1 MTPYPKME
9 ENMIT
14 TKIPP
19 PRTTAVNFG
28 LGFNEEIGVKVKGD
42 VFGVLQHED
51 GQEEIVL
58 DKSNIYTLDGGI
70 LAALL
75 FSRNKGTGFDRGID
89 MLAVGTGA
97 SGSTASPDIAD
108 FRQRKIN
115 NPLFRKGFTS
125 VVYRTQDG
133 LISNVPTNIVDF
145 TTTFESSDAVG
156 ALTEMGLMSTKDG
169 VGNNTADFDQLTD
182 TFPDRN
188 LTTDIT
194 TKDILVNYLTFPVI
208 NKPSGAILAIT
219 WRLTF

>member
-1 MTPYPKME
+1 
-9 ENMIT
+9 MIH

-19 PRTTAVNFG
+19 PKTTAINFG
-28 LGFNEEIGVKVKGD
+28 LGFSEEIGVKIKGD
-42 VFGVLQHED
+42 VFGVLQHKD

-70 LAALL
+70 LAAIL
-75 FSRNKGTGFDRGID
+75 FSKNLGVGNFRGID

-108 FRQRKIN
+108 YRQRIIN
-115 NPLFRKGFTS
+115 TPLYRKGFSS
-125 VVYRTQDG
+125 VVYRNSDG
-133 LISNVPTNIVDF
+133 SLASVPTNIVDF
-145 TTTFESSDAVG
+145 TTTFEASDAVG
-156 ALTEMGLMSTKDG
+156 ALTEMGLMCTTDG
-169 VGNNTADFDQLTD
+169 IGNDPADFDQLAD
-182 TFPDRN
+182 TFPVRT

-208 NKPSGAILAIT
+208 NKPAGSILAIT

>member
-1 MTPYPKME
+1 
-9 ENMIT
+9 MIT

-19 PRTTAVNFG
+19 PKTTAINFG
-28 LGFNEEIGVKVKGD
+28 FSFNEEIGVKVKGD
-42 VFGVLQHED
+42 VFGVLQYEE
-51 GQEEIVL
+51 GREEIVL
-58 DKSNIYTLDGGI
+58 DKSNVYTLDGGV
-70 LAALL
+70 LAAIL
-75 FSRNKGTGFDRGID
+75 FSKNLGQAFTRGID

-115 NPLFRKGFTS
+115 VPLFRKGFS
-125 VVYRTQDG
+125 SRLYRNFDG
-133 LISNVPTNIVDF
+133 SISSVPTNIVDF
-145 TTTFESSDAVG
+145 TTTFESADAVG
-156 ALTEMGLMSTKDG
+156 ALTEMGLMCSLSGVSGGSTEF
-169 VGNNTADFDQLTD
+169 NQINEA
-182 TFPDRN
+182 FPTRT